1 MRFRPAIF
9 VSALLLS
16 LGAPAFAADPQMP
29 TYPACPIGTQPSE
42 RDAAAAYDFYK
53 AGKRFFDERDLLRAI
68 EQFSESYKRDC
79 TKYDLLVT
87 IARAYELHGD
97 RAQAIHTLKAYLAR
111 VPDAPDADTQRKL
124 IANLERDLADENAKR
139 SAERKAIEEREA
151 EKRRQEAANAPAE
164 MRTHT
169 VAPWIVVGAGAVVG
183 VSGLVMNVATSYPD
197 GCSSETLKCT
207 GKGDTNAQASS
218 AQTTQLVKGIG
229 VAMAI
234 TGGAAI
240 VGGLLWHFLEPTG
253 PVEKKSDPPSATS
266 ARKAIRVSN
275 VSVAP
280 TVGPEAMGLSFAG
293 RF

>member
-29 TYPACPIGTQPSE
+29 AYPACPIGTQPSE

-197 GCSSETLKCT
+197 KCEPGKSGC
-207 GKGDTNAQASS
+207 TNIS
-218 AQTTQLVKGIG
+218 AAEATQTIKGIG